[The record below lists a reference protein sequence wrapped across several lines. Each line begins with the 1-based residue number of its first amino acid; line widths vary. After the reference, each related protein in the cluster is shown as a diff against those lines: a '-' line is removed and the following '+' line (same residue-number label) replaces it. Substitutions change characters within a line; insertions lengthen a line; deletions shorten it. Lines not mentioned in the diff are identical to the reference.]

1 MRGRMSKQ
9 TDNYSAL
16 ASALGFRYD
25 MVNNVLYGQKDGYNI
40 IIYAADSASPYLLTV
55 HTAAKN
61 AYGANLTREQT
72 KALSKSV
79 KPLGLCTQDGNNI
92 TVTISAGVGKRVKL
106 EKMQESV
113 AEGLTG
119 FINFLREKGF
129 NPCCSICGKEE
140 EVSGYRAG
148 GSYHHLCAECEKSM
162 REKIATTNS
171 PKRENVVGGIV
182 GALLGSL
189 LGVICII
196 VFSQLGYVAALSGA
210 VMAVGVL
217 KGYELL
223 GGKITK
229 KGVVIC
235 VIIMLIMAYAG
246 DRLNWA
252 ILLYREGG
260 GADIGYNIFEC
271 YRIFP
276 DALAAGMI
284 RKEAYIMDIVLIYVF
299 LLLGAVPTISKK
311 LKEKQEE
318 GRMVK
323 VGSADVPAQSSF

>member
-1 MRGRMSKQ
+1 MSKQ

-25 MVNNVLYGQKDGYNI
+25 TVNNVLCGQKDGYDI
-40 IIYAADSASPYLLTV
+40 IIYAADAGSPYLLTV

-61 AYGANLTREQT
+61 AYGANITKEQT
-72 KALSKSV
+72 KELVKSV
-79 KPLGLCTQDGNNI
+79 KPMTMCSQNGNDI
-92 TVTISAGVGKRVKL
+92 TATISAGIGNRVKL
-106 EKMQESV
+106 EKMQESMT
-113 AEGLTG
+113 EGLTALT
-119 FINFLREKGF
+119 NFLRGKGF
-129 NPCCSICGKEE
+129 TPCCSICGKEE
-140 EVSGYRAG
+140 EVSAHRSS
-148 GSYHHLCAECEKSM
+148 GSYYHLCAECEKSM
-162 REKIATTNS
+162 REKIATTNE
-171 PKRENVVGGIV
+171 PKRENVIGGIV

-196 VFSQLGYVAALSGA
+196 VLGQLGYVAALSGA
-210 VMAVGVL
+210 VMALGVL

-223 GGKITK
+223 GGKLTK

-235 VIIMLIMAYAG
+235 VVIMLIMAYVG

-260 GADIGYNIFEC
+260 GADIGYTIFEC
-271 YRIFP
+271 YRIIP

-284 RKEAYIMDIVLIYVF
+284 RKEAYIMDVVLIYVF
-299 LLLGAVPTISKK
+299 LLLGAVPTIRKN

-323 VGSADVPAQSSF
+323 LESNNISGQSFL